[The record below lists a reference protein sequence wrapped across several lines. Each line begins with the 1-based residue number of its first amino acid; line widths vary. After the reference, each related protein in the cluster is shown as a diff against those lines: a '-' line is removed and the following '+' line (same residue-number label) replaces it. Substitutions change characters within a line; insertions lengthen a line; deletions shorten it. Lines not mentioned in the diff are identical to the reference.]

1 MAEFLALAVLI
12 VWGLGIV
19 LQAVGIAIVAKNPE
33 HEMHDRLHGM
43 VDQAGLATVTFLL
56 TVLVLFWPA
65 ALVFNTVTKN
75 RK

>member
-1 MAEFLALAVLI
+1 MLDLLALTVLI
-12 VWGLGIV
+12 IWGLGIV
-19 LQAVGIAIVAKNPE
+19 LQAFGIAHVAKNPE

-43 VDQAGLATVTFLL
+43 VDQAGLATVVSLL

-65 ALVFNTVTKN
+65 ALAYNTVTKN